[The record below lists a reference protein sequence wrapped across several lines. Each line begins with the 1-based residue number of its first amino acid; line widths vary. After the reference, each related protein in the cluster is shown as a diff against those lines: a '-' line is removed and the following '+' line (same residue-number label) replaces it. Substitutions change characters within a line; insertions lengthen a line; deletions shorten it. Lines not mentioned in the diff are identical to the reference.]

1 MSESP
6 GVHHDPSLVRRGM
19 LQVAVAATLWGT
31 WSLFLRP
38 ANLPATITAPL
49 VIGLVGLL
57 VLPAALREERR
68 EVQRATWLLLVLSA
82 GLEALNVVT
91 FFGAMTVTSNAV
103 AVLTHYFA
111 PVLVALLAP
120 WIEQQRVPRARIAA
134 ALSIAGLALVL
145 QPWNTHV
152 DPRMALGATLG
163 TVSAFG
169 YAGNVFV
176 LRRLVHAMG
185 AARAQFVRCVL
196 AALLLLPGVALG
208 PSPTMRAGAF
218 GLVAIGAVIPGAFA
232 GLLFARG
239 LPLAGAARASVLTY
253 LEPMMSVLIGVLVW
267 RERANGW
274 TALGSALVIAGGV
287 LVSLGDPR
295 SNEAT

>member
-1 MSESP
+1 
-6 GVHHDPSLVRRGM
+6 M
-19 LQVAVAATLWGT
+19 LQVSVAATLWGT

-38 ANLPATITAPL
+38 ANLPATITAPM

-57 VLPAALREERR
+57 VFPAARR
-68 EVQRATWLLLVLSA
+68 EANEPVGRATWLLLVLSA
-82 GLEALNVVT
+82 ALEALNVVT
-91 FFGAMTVTSNAV
+91 FFGAMTLTSNAV

-111 PVLVALLAP
+111 PVLVALFAP
-120 WIEQQRVPRARIAA
+120 WIEKQSVPRARIAA

-152 DPRMALGATLG
+152 DRAMVLGATLG

-185 AARAQFVRCVL
+185 AARAQLVRCVL
-196 AALLLLPGVALG
+196 AAVLLLPGVLLG
-208 PSPTMRAGAF
+208 PRPAMRASAF

-267 RERANGW
+267 HERANAW
-274 TALGSALVIAGGV
+274 TALGSALVIGGGV
-287 LVSLGDPR
+287 LVSVGAPR
-295 SNEAT
+295 AKG